1 MSTNEDGVSAST
13 FTTTATKCHTHI
25 LKIQGYSHTKL
36 LIDGASLE
44 SEAFEAGGCTW
55 CIVLYPNGTSA
66 ADDDRICLALVR
78 ADSFDRP
85 VSAQVLFTLVP
96 DHGRPAPATTRCSS
110 FRWIFRRRGDN
121 RSAPPSPLITRAELE
136 GSEYLVDDGF
146 AVRCDVTVVSVWAMR
161 DEVVQ
166 SCDLERAGIACSCKD
181 QLCNRRHAS
190 SWVSSKSETTPPS
203 RRRRGFKAAWFWLLR
218 RALP

>member
-1 MSTNEDGVSAST
+1 MSTNVDGVSAST
-13 FTTTATKCHTHI
+13 FTTTATKCHSHI

-44 SEAFEAGGCTW
+44 SKTFEAGGCTW
-55 CIVLYPNGTSA
+55 RIVFF
-66 ADDDRICLALVR
+66 CLALVR

-96 DHGRPAPATTRCSS
+96 HPATTRCSS
-110 FRWIFRRRGDN
+110 SFRWTFRRRGDN
-121 RSAPPSPLITRAELE
+121 RSAPPSPLITRAELQ
-136 GSEYLVDDGF
+136 GSEYLVDDSF

-161 DEVVQ
+161 DKVVQ
-166 SCDLERAGIACSCKD
+166 SCDLERAGIACSCKE